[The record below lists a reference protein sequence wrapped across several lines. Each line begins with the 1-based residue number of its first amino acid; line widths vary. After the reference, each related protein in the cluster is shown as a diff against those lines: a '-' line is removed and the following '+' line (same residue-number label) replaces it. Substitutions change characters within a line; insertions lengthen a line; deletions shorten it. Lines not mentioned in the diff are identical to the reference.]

1 MATFTNQATLSYNG
15 VVTGSNIVTGEIV
28 ESLTAVKTAV
38 SESYEAGGAVTYAI
52 SLVNAS
58 AAAVTGVTISDN
70 LGSYSFNAQT
80 LTPLTYR
87 GGAVRY
93 YANGVLQAAPT
104 VTAAGDSLVISGIT
118 VPANGNAVIL
128 YTADINGYAPLAEN
142 STITNTAA
150 ITAAGI
156 TTPITAEETITAQ
169 SRADIGIVKALS
181 PQSTTRGSRIS
192 YTFTISNYGSAALT
206 ATDNAV
212 ITDTFDPALSD
223 ITVTLNGA
231 ALTEGTGYTYDEA
244 TGAFATAAGVLTVPA
259 AQYSQNTATGE
270 WTVSAGTAVLTVSG
284 IIQ

>member
-38 SESYEAGGAVTYAI
+38 SESYEAGGAVTYII

-58 AAAVTGVTISDN
+58 AAAVTGVTITDN
-70 LGSYSFNAQT
+70 LGAYSFGGQT

-87 GGAVRY
+87 DGAVRY
-93 YANGVLQAAPT
+93 YANGVLQTAPA
-104 VTAAGDSLVISGIT
+104 VTAGDSLVISGIT
-118 VPANGNAVIL
+118 VPANGNAVIA

-156 TTPITAEETITAQ
+156 TTAITAEETITAQ

-181 PQSTTRGSRIS
+181 PQTTTRGSRIV

-206 ATDNAV
+206 AADNAV

-223 ITVTLNGA
+223 ITVTLDGA

-244 TGAFATAAGVLTVPA
+244 TGAFAAAAGVLTVPA
-259 AQYSQNTATGE
+259 AQYSQNSATGE
-270 WTVSAGTAVLTVSG
+270 WTVSAGTAVLTISG

>member
-38 SESYEAGGAVTYAI
+38 SESYEAGGAVTYII

-58 AAAVTGVTISDN
+58 AAAVTGVTITDN
-70 LGSYSFNAQT
+70 LGAYSFGGQT

-87 GGAVRY
+87 DGAVRY
-93 YANGVLQAAPT
+93 YANGVLQTAPA
-104 VTAAGDSLVISGIT
+104 VTAGDSLVISGIT
-118 VPANGNAVIL
+118 VPANGNAVIA
-128 YTADINGYAPLAEN
+128 YTADINGYAPLAEG
-142 STITNTAA
+142 STITNNAA

-156 TTPITAEETITAQ
+156 TNPITAAETITAR

-181 PQSTTRGSRIS
+181 PQTTTRGSRIV

-206 ATDNAV
+206 AADNAV
-212 ITDTFDPALSD
+212 ITDTFDPALGD
-223 ITVTLNGA
+223 IAVTLDGA
-231 ALTEGTGYTYDEA
+231 ALAEGTGYTYDEA
-244 TGAFATAAGVLTVPA
+244 TGAFETAAGVLTVPA
-259 AQYSQNTATGE
+259 AQYTQNAATGE
-270 WTVSAGTAVLTVSG
+270 WTVNPGTAVLTVSG